1 MSTTYTWEQV
11 VSAITGVVNRGGYSK
26 TFTPTTS
33 YQSASSAAGYYSSV
47 SVACNAVSLSG
58 NAGTG
63 QVLSGYTFYSNSLTR
78 QTGTMANRGNL
89 NWSGSNT
96 TYSVPAGYYS
106 GGTLDSRTSY
116 NNGYNSGVN
125 AGRNTGITINSLS
138 YCYTS
143 NAGGNN
149 KGETRNFSVPSAGNY
164 MVIIVSNGTN
174 NAANKSS
181 SVNVNNGTVRSNVAY
196 WLATDS
202 SSASTSQI
210 NCRVH
215 WRVVTATMNSGGSFS
230 MYGVTNYNPT
240 VLWVVFRMS

>member
-1 MSTTYTWEQV
+1 MATTYTWEQV
-11 VSAITGVVNRGGYSK
+11 VSAITGVANRGGYSK

-78 QTGTMANRGNL
+78 QTGTMANRGTL

-116 NNGYNSGVN
+116 NNGYNSG
-125 AGRNTGITINSLS
+125 
-138 YCYTS
+138 Y
-143 NAGGNN
+143 
-149 KGETRNFSVPSAGNY
+149 SAGNTA
-164 MVIIVSNGTN
+164 G
-174 NAANKSS
+174 KSS
-181 SVNVNNGTVRSNVAY
+181 MTWQVINRDSTTANSNV
-196 WLATDS
+196 
-202 SSASTSQI
+202 STSISIPSGYQKFYGCCSLGI
-210 NCRVH
+210 PSTRHSMSISN
-215 WRVVTATMNSGGSFS
+215 ATLQHEWVADDNYSRGTIFYGTLNGSARTITITTWTTS
-230 MYGVTNYNPT
+230 TKVMKIRGIICYA
-240 VLWVVFRMS
+240 